1 MRIRSAIVSA
11 VLLALVA
18 CDGRAKVSSGV
29 APAGTSGDK
38 SSQPR
43 SGPSL
48 VVLDLSGGVPEVEAK
63 SLLSLAPQ
71 RGSFDELVEA
81 MTDLSRDNSYRGVF
95 VRFGGAQI
103 GLARAEEVGEA
114 LEKLRSTGKPIYCH
128 ADGYTNSSMYV
139 ALRGCSRVFVSPA
152 GEVETIGIAAQILYM
167 HKLLAEELHLSIDV
181 LQVGKFKGAEEPL
194 TRDGPSD
201 EARASL
207 EGVLG
212 SLRDVWLSGIRAA
225 RGEDASVAVED
236 GPYSPERAQA
246 LKLVDAIAYADDAQD
261 LARKAAGAVRDDVRF
276 GHGEAGDKQD
286 DLGDLIRVIAGTGS
300 APVALIRASGSI
312 SMSGGDGV
320 FGGSDG
326 ITESAMDR
334 VLQRLTKDDDV
345 RAVVLR
351 IDSPGGSALA
361 SDLIW
366 HRLMQLRAKKPLVVS
381 VGDMAASGGYFM
393 ACTGNLIFADAGS
406 IVGSIGVVGGKVAV
420 GRALDQLGVHAESF
434 PAARQPTAAA
444 RATYSSIFD
453 EWDEATRARVLESMT
468 GVYEL
473 FLARV
478 AEGRKTTVDRIAPFA
493 EGRIWS
499 GLQGKDHGLVDEIG
513 GLEAAI
519 AKARE
524 LAKLPPD
531 AQVEAVGGPRGV
543 IERLLGASSG
553 QADSEASA
561 GGLDGELLRES
572 LMVGGAARELSSLA
586 PGVVPFLASL
596 APLAHGERALA
607 ALPYALVVR

>member
-1 MRIRSAIVSA
+1 MRVGWMAA
-11 VLLALVA
+11 PLTLLALAA
-18 CDGRAKVSSGV
+18 CDGRAKVAAGV
-29 APAGTSGDK
+29 STGEK

-48 VVLDLSGGVPEVEAK
+48 VVLDLSGGVPEEEAT
-63 SLLSLAPQ
+63 SLLSLGAQ
-71 RGSFDELVEA
+71 RGSFDELVETVA
-81 MTDLSRDNSYRGVF
+81 DLSSDKSYRGVF
-95 VRFGGAQI
+95 VRFGSAQI
-103 GLARAEEVGEA
+103 GIARAEEIGEA

-128 ADGYTNSSMYV
+128 ADGYTNSSMYA
-139 ALRGCSRVFVSPA
+139 ALRGCSRVLVSPA

-167 HKLLAEELHLSIDV
+167 HKLLAETLHLSIDV

-207 EGVLG
+207 EGVLA
-212 SLRDVWLSGIRAA
+212 SLRDVWLSGIRNA
-225 RGEDASVAVED
+225 RGEGASMAVED
-236 GPYSPERAQA
+236 GPYSPERARA
-246 LKLVDAIAYADDAQD
+246 LQLVDEIAYADDAQD

-276 GHGEAGDKQD
+276 GRGESGDKQD
-286 DLGDLIRVIAGTGS
+286 DLGDLVRVLAGTGA
-300 APVALIRASGSI
+300 APVALVRASGSI
-312 SMSGGDGV
+312 SMSGGNGL
-320 FGGSDG
+320 FGGSEG
-326 ITESAMDR
+326 ITERGMDR
-334 VLQRLTKDDDV
+334 VLLRLTKDDDV

-393 ACTGNLIFADAGS
+393 ACTGNVIFAEPSS

-434 PAARQPTAAA
+434 PAAKQPVAAS

-453 EWDEATRARVLESMT
+453 EWDDATRARVLESMT
-468 GVYEL
+468 GVYDL

-478 AEGRKTTVDRIAPFA
+478 AEGRRTTVDKIAPFA

-499 GLQGKDHGLVDEIG
+499 GLQGKDHGLVDEVG
-513 GLEAAI
+513 GLQAAI

-524 LAKLPPD
+524 LAKLPVD
-531 AQVEAVGGPRGV
+531 AEVEAVGGPRGV
-543 IERLLGASSG
+543 IERLVSGG
-553 QADSEASA
+553 QADSEAS
-561 GGLDGELLRES
+561 
-572 LMVGGAARELSSLA
+572 SSLSPASARAGAMMGSVARDLAEVA
-586 PGVVPFLASL
+586 PGLVPFVSSL
-596 APLAHGERALA
+596 APLARGERALA

>member
-1 MRIRSAIVSA
+1 MRRAIVTFA
-11 VLLALVA
+11 LFALLA
-18 CDGRAKVSSGV
+18 CDGRAKV
-29 APAGTSGDK
+29 APEGTSGDTPA
-38 SSQPR
+38 QPR

-48 VVLDLSGGVPEVEAK
+48 VVLDLSGGVPEVEAT
-63 SLLSLAPQ
+63 SLLSLGPQ
-71 RGSFDELVEA
+71 RGSFDELVEE
-81 MTDLSRDNSYRGVF
+81 MTDLARDKGYKGAF

-103 GLARAEEVGEA
+103 GFARAEEIGEA
-114 LEKLRSTGKPIYCH
+114 LAKIRAAGKPVYCH
-128 ADGYTNSSMYV
+128 ADGYTNSSMYA
-139 ALRGCSRVFVSPA
+139 ALRGCSRLFVSPA

-201 EARASL
+201 EARSSL
-207 EGVLG
+207 EGVLA
-212 SLRDVWLSGIRAA
+212 SLRDVWLSGIRDA
-225 RGEDASVAVED
+225 RGADASLAVED
-236 GPYSPERAQA
+236 GPYSPERAVA
-246 LKLVDAIAYADDAQD
+246 LKLVDEIAYADDAQD

-276 GHGEAGDKQD
+276 GHGEADKQD
-286 DLGDLIRVIAGTGS
+286 DLGDLVRVIAGTGS

-312 SMSGGDGV
+312 SMSGGNGV
-320 FGGSDG
+320 LGGSDG
-326 ITESAMDR
+326 ITEGAMDR
-334 VLQRLTKDDDV
+334 VLLRLTKDDDV

-393 ACTGNLIFADAGS
+393 ACTGNVIFADAGS

-434 PAARQPTAAA
+434 AAAKQPKAAA

-453 EWDEATRARVLESMT
+453 EWDDPTRARVLESMT
-468 GVYEL
+468 GIYDL

-478 AEGRKTTVDRIAPFA
+478 AEGRKTTVDKISPFA

-524 LAKLPPD
+524 LAKLPSD
-531 AQVEAVGGPRGV
+531 AQVEAVGGPKGMF
-543 IERLLGASSG
+543 ERLLGASGG
-553 QADSEASA
+553 QADSAVSEALDPI
-561 GGLDGELLRES
+561 GGVARGL
-572 LMVGGAARELSSLA
+572 AAVA
-586 PGVVPFLASL
+586 PGVVPFVRSLTPLAS
-596 APLAHGERALA
+596 GEHAVV
-607 ALPYALVVR
+607 ALPYALVIR

>member
-1 MRIRSAIVSA
+1 
-11 VLLALVA
+11 
-18 CDGRAKVSSGV
+18 
-29 APAGTSGDK
+29 
-38 SSQPR
+38 
-43 SGPSL
+43 
-48 VVLDLSGGVPEVEAK
+48 VLDLSGGVPEEEAT
-63 SLLSLAPQ
+63 SLLSLGAQ
-71 RGSFDELVEA
+71 RGSFDELVETFA
-81 MTDLSRDNSYRGVF
+81 DLSNDKSYRGVF

-103 GLARAEEVGEA
+103 GIARAEEIGEA

-128 ADGYTNSSMYV
+128 ADGYTNSSMYA
-139 ALRGCSRVFVSPA
+139 ALRGCSRVLVSPA

-167 HKLLAEELHLSIDV
+167 HKLLAETLHLSIDV

-207 EGVLG
+207 EGVLA
-212 SLRDVWLSGIRAA
+212 SLRDVWLSGIREA
-225 RGEDASVAVED
+225 RGEGASKAVED
-236 GPYSPERAQA
+236 GPYSPERARA
-246 LKLVDAIAYADDAQD
+246 LQLVDEIAYADDAQD

-276 GHGEAGDKQD
+276 GRGESGDKQD
-286 DLGDLIRVIAGTGS
+286 DLGGLVRVLAGTGA
-300 APVALIRASGSI
+300 APVALVRASGSI
-312 SMSGGDGV
+312 SMSGGNGL
-320 FGGSDG
+320 FGGSEG
-326 ITESAMDR
+326 ITERGMDR
-334 VLQRLTKDDDV
+334 VLLRLTKDDDV

-393 ACTGNLIFADAGS
+393 ACTGNVIFAEPGS

-434 PAARQPTAAA
+434 PAAKQPAAAA

-453 EWDEATRARVLESMT
+453 EWDDATRARVLESMT
-468 GVYEL
+468 GVYNL

-478 AEGRKTTVDRIAPFA
+478 AEGRRTTVDKIAPFA

-499 GLQGKDHGLVDEIG
+499 GLQGKDHGLVDEMG
-513 GLEAAI
+513 GLQAAI

-524 LAKLPPD
+524 LAKLPAD
-531 AQVEAVGGPRGV
+531 AEVEAVGGPPGM
-543 IERLLGASSG
+543 IERLISGG
-553 QADSEASA
+553 QADSEASSLLGPVGARA
-561 GGLDGELLRES
+561 GSMMAG
-572 LMVGGAARELSSLA
+572 VARELVEVA
-586 PGVVPFLASL
+586 PGVMPFVSSL
-596 APLAHGERALA
+596 APLARGERALA